1 MLKGAG
7 EACSIQENA
16 RRACGWDVSA
26 HAGSGGLRTPQSR
39 LRIPTQDTMRVEE
52 GVVDG
57 RFLPAA
63 VGTEGLTR
71 ESGATAGYLRPTAPS
86 LRAWRKACQP
96 GMPFTPPPACVA
108 QEPWYRPRI
117 GVR

>member
-7 EACSIQENA
+7 EGLFYSRKCSTSVRVGRVGSCGQRGTENPPVPPP
-16 RRACGWDVSA
+16 RPD
-26 HAGSGGLRTPQSR
+26 AGHHE
-39 LRIPTQDTMRVEE
+39 VEE

-108 QEPWYRPRI
+108 QEPWYSPRI